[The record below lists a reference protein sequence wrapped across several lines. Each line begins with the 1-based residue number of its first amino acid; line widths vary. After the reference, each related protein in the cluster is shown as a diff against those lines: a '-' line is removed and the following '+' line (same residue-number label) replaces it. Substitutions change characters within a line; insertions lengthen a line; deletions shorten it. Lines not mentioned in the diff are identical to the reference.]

1 HLRQRRRRV
10 GPGVVALR
18 PRPGARRLPAA
29 LQVSL
34 PAFRLSCPPG
44 QLLHD
49 FQSRLPYQ
57 YLHYAQFKR
66 NPKHE
71 LTTKYLNYYRG
82 LLDAAEEP
90 LKDLEAQPYEAVFLW
105 AVRLYNSGV
114 SAAAQRTWSRPWLST
129 WPCLAGC
136 EGAHEQVDFRD
147 FYPAVAVQGG
157 LDCEA
162 NLTPNVGGY
171 FVEKF
176 VATMYH
182 YLQFAYYR
190 RSLQCRDAQIQT
202 EAGAGVEELKTKR
215 PADPLRVHEGRAPG
229 CPAVPPATCSL
240 TRETVSCSRS
250 WYYCFHRARWG
261 LEGEDFHPREDPD
274 PRSSGSSTIWQ
285 QGPARLTCLHSTQE
299 AMLYHD
305 QTAELLELLEL
316 LDFAHMY
323 LQADDEMELEE
334 SELPMEPEELPLDA
348 KFEGRATTRRAS
360 MLTGG
365 RSRMP
370 RVIDGAEAE
379 PEPEL
384 A

>member
-105 AVRLYNSGV
+105 AVRLYNSG
-114 SAAAQRTWSRPWLST
+114 
-129 WPCLAGC
+129 
-136 EGAHEQVDFRD
+136 
-147 FYPAVAVQGG
+147 
-157 LDCEA
+157 
-162 NLTPNVGGY
+162 
-171 FVEKF
+171 
-176 VATMYH
+176 
-182 YLQFAYYR
+182 
-190 RSLQCRDAQIQT
+190 
-202 EAGAGVEELKTKR
+202 
-215 PADPLRVHEGRAPG
+215 
-229 CPAVPPATCSL
+229 
-240 TRETVSCSRS
+240 
-250 WYYCFHRARWG
+250 
-261 LEGEDFHPREDPD
+261 
-274 PRSSGSSTIWQ
+274 
-285 QGPARLTCLHSTQE
+285 E

>member
-105 AVRLYNSGV
+105 AVRLYNSG
-114 SAAAQRTWSRPWLST
+114 
-129 WPCLAGC
+129 
-136 EGAHEQVDFRD
+136 
-147 FYPAVAVQGG
+147 
-157 LDCEA
+157 
-162 NLTPNVGGY
+162 
-171 FVEKF
+171 
-176 VATMYH
+176 
-182 YLQFAYYR
+182 
-190 RSLQCRDAQIQT
+190 
-202 EAGAGVEELKTKR
+202 
-215 PADPLRVHEGRAPG
+215 
-229 CPAVPPATCSL
+229 
-240 TRETVSCSRS
+240 
-250 WYYCFHRARWG
+250 
-261 LEGEDFHPREDPD
+261 DPD